1 MSRYIKNRKAVH
13 RVPGDLIFTGKQK
26 VSSSSVSLI
35 QYSEK
40 TVSEQIIDDVSQ
52 MRTLFNS
59 GCINWFNVNGVHDTS
74 LIRSIGTI
82 FSLHTLTLE
91 DIINTGGRAKTASF
105 DDYSSI
111 ILKMMR
117 IEESDSRIHSEQL
130 TCIISDHLVITF
142 QERPGDVFEQVRER
156 IRKGK
161 GKIRRSD
168 AGYLSY
174 ALFDAIVGNYLNL
187 IEALGSQIEE
197 NEQKVIAD
205 PNEALLTRINESRS
219 ELNFLQS
226 NIRPSRDAL
235 RELMRDETEVISESS
250 RLYLR
255 DLLESGNLAVETL
268 ENYREML
275 KDQRDSLS
283 ASAANR
289 LNEVMRFLTVFSVIF
304 IPLSFLAGLYG
315 TNFSYIP
322 ELTYRYGYFIFLGAL
337 AIVAVIMI
345 LVFRKKKWL

>member
-1 MSRYIKNRKAVH
+1 
-13 RVPGDLIFTGKQK
+13 
-26 VSSSSVSLI
+26 
-35 QYSEK
+35 
-40 TVSEQIIDDVSQ
+40 
-52 MRTLFNS
+52 
-59 GCINWFNVNGVHDTS
+59 
-74 LIRSIGTI
+74 
-82 FSLHTLTLE
+82 
-91 DIINTGGRAKTASF
+91 
-105 DDYSSI
+105 
-111 ILKMMR
+111 
-117 IEESDSRIHSEQL
+117 
-130 TCIISDHLVITF
+130 DHLVITF